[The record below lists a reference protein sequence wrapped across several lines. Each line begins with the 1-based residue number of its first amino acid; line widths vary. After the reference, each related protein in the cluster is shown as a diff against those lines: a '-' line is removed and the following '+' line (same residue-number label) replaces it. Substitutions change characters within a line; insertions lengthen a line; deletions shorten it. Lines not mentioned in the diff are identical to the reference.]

1 MMQLMQ
7 AMFSGGSGVRL
18 RSSSTRSA
26 RSDSSAS
33 FISHTSAASSSSSSS
48 QKEISG
54 ADVLAVE
61 LVERVFEHLSVADL
75 GRASCVCRVFAA
87 ARWLRVDLAP
97 YASKMTAQSLS
108 AVLRKQPHVLIMPR
122 CGPVDVLVT
131 VFAERRRGL
140 PFHALDLRGCH
151 LGEEG
156 LAVLI
161 EVFLPVRDTQAGE
174 GKRQEQHGT
183 YAQN

>member
-7 AMFSGGSGVRL
+7 TLFSGGSGLRL
-18 RSSSTRSA
+18 RSSSTRA

-33 FISHTSAASSSSSSS
+33 FMSHTSTASAASSSLE
-48 QKEISG
+48 EISG

-75 GRASCVCRVFAA
+75 CRASCVCRVFAA

-108 AVLRKQPHVLIMPR
+108 AVLRKQPRVLIMPR
-122 CGPVDVLVT
+122 CGPSDALVAA
-131 VFAERRRGL
+131 FAERRRGL
-140 PFHALDLRGCH
+140 PFHELDLRGCQ

-161 EVFLPVRDTQAGE
+161 EIFLPVRATG
-174 GKRQEQHGT
+174 GRGNVT
-183 YAQN
+183 STVMI